1 MSLPSFFRPASPRQF
16 HYKPVFY
23 DERKERMQER
33 ISMAGQKKGINP
45 EGQFRRAL
53 TRGSISSRH
62 LGKRKTTK
70 QSAIRLIIIFLFLL
84 LISYFLLFI

>member
-1 MSLPSFFRPASPRQF
+1 MSLPSFFRPARPRQF

-33 ISMAGQKKGINP
+33 ISIAEQREGINP
-45 EGQFRRAL
+45 EGQFRRTL

-62 LGKRKTTK
+62 PGKRKTAK
-70 QSAIRLIIIFLFLL
+70 QSAIRLIIIFLFLI
-84 LISYFLLFI
+84 LISCLLLFI